1 METIND
7 LLKALDNKVPASIAK
22 RLEGLKKLNEKLVSA
37 RAEHEANPTEVSQEK
52 LEEIIDFLKDTQEDI
67 REDLSTLVEQKRSAD
82 LKVQEEAKK
91 RVQNE
96 ARERREARGK
106 AEAEA
111 EAQAQARRRAQTEAR
126 SKAQAEAKS
135 KAEAEAQA
143 QAQEELEK
151 KQLEE
156 EALKLGGK
164 TDVEKKS
171 KIGWGSLLLG
181 GVLLVA
187 TGGAIKYFGSRK

>member
-111 EAQAQARRRAQTEAR
+111 EAQAQARRRAQTEA
-126 SKAQAEAKS
+126 KS
-135 KAEAEAQA
+135 KAEAEAQAQA